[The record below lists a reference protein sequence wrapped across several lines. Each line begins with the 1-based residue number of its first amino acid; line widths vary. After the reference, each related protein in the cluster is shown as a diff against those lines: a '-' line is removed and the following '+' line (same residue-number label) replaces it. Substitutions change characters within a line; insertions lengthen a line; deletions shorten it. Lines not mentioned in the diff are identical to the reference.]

1 MKFQQVVVVVVVV
14 AVSKNAADKQAKYAA
29 MAMMMKS
36 MGQIMMIIMNVL
48 PGTGCARHS
57 AMIYARVLCPVRGL
71 TCWRHNDELVVTLQ
85 EI

>member
-14 AVSKNAADKQAKYAA
+14 VVSKNAADKQAKYAA
-29 MAMMMKS
+29 MMKS

-48 PGTGCARHS
+48 PGTGCARNS